1 MAHRYQPT
9 TSSTAG
15 PSESSDPAGRVQSY
29 MDEDPDFGSSASSS
43 TSQASEH
50 AVDMPDDTSSEVTI
64 VWQDLSVVRPTPSS
78 HACIGKDP
86 GIA

>member
-1 MAHRYQPT
+1 MAFRYQPT

-15 PSESSDPAGRVQSY
+15 PSESSDPSGRVQSY
-29 MDEDPDFGSSASSS
+29 MDEDPDFGSDVSGS

-64 VWQDLSVVRPTPSS
+64 VWKDLSVVRIYSS
-78 HACIGKDP
+78 PLDVVILGTC
-86 GIA
+86 